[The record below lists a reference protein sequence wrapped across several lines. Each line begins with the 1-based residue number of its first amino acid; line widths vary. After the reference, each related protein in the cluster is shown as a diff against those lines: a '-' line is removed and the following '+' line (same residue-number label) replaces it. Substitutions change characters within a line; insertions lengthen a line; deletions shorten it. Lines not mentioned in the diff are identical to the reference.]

1 MNRKVKGFMAF
12 KGLKGVDIAKKLHV
26 SPTTVYIVISGRG
39 KSRRIQRYI
48 ASELGMS
55 VAELW
60 PEDNRAA

>member
-1 MNRKVKGFMAF
+1 MNRKVKGLMAF

-39 KSRRIQRYI
+39 KSCRIQKYI
-48 ASELGMS
+48 AAELGMS

-60 PEDNRAA
+60 PASNKAA